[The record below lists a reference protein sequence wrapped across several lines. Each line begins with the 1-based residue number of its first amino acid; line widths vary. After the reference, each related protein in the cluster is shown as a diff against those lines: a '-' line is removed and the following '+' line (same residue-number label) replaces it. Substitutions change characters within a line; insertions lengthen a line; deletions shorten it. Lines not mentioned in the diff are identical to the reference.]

1 MKLYYYLE
9 FRILLPKWHL
19 LITRIHNETTSIS
32 QSISSGWS
40 LAFDILGT
48 AVLLLCHRSITRLN
62 WREVELRSVWCQFL
76 TFVGRFSMTHLALG
90 YMLSLMLLTHL
101 LKYSLALI
109 GCILFK
115 SACIPKSVKRM
126 ICWGTS
132 RGYAGNHHD
141 SDLVFLLFRRSWV
154 LHHEGIS
161 KNHCQF
167 TGTEWDVCTFIAWV
181 LSHIKASNAFLQSK
195 KALVDLSTFQ
205 SSLSVVALA
214 IRCPLTSS

>member
-1 MKLYYYLE
+1 MASSEVTLLKLLPIISLVVVAQQLQPKVSYEVKDTDSNKIADHLETIGKMKRMKLYYYLE

-90 YMLSLMLLTHL
+90 YMLSLILLSHL
-101 LKYSLALI
+101 LKYSLALV

-115 SACIPKSVKRM
+115 SACIPKSV
-126 ICWGTS
+126 
-132 RGYAGNHHD
+132 
-141 SDLVFLLFRRSWV
+141 
-154 LHHEGIS
+154 
-161 KNHCQF
+161 
-167 TGTEWDVCTFIAWV
+167 
-181 LSHIKASNAFLQSK
+181 
-195 KALVDLSTFQ
+195 
-205 SSLSVVALA
+205 
-214 IRCPLTSS
+214 